1 MRLWDKWKKESWF
14 SLAVAICIGVTF
26 YMLLSHI
33 GMFTSFFA
41 GVWAIVKPLLYGLIL
56 AYLMDPIARFYQV
69 KLFSKMKKQNIAR
82 KICVVLAII
91 TVLIVFTLLIVAV
104 FPPLVQSISSMVT
117 SIAGVVSSL
126 NENSGDLSSIL
137 PPAIAK
143 MFKGVS
149 LGPQYMDKITDM
161 FSGSISSIADSSAS
175 VGSGIVDALIA
186 FILAIYYMMDKERLQ
201 TIAKRFCFMIFKE
214 AKYERFRTII
224 KRIDSILL
232 NYIKGNIIEGT
243 IVGVIN
249 GILMMIFGMPYI
261 LLISVV
267 VGVTNLAPTFGPI
280 VGALIG
286 ALLLLLQ
293 NPVDALIF
301 LIFTVVLQTI
311 DGYIIKPRLFGDS
324 FGVSP
329 LLILI
334 SIIIGGRIMGVVGIL
349 LAIPFAAI
357 VQFLVNGVWA
367 EYRTKKKIP
376 GSESNISGT
385 TPPQE

>member
-14 SLAVAICIGVTF
+14 SLAVAICIGVAF

-41 GVWAIVKPLLYGLIL
+41 GIWAIVKPLLYGLIL

-301 LIFTVVLQTI
+301 LIFTV
-311 DGYIIKPRLFGDS
+311 F
-324 FGVSP
+324 
-329 LLILI
+329 LL
-334 SIIIGGRIMGVVGIL
+334 
-349 LAIPFAAI
+349 
-357 VQFLVNGVWA
+357 
-367 EYRTKKKIP
+367 
-376 GSESNISGT
+376 
-385 TPPQE
+385 